1 MFEWIQD
8 NKDWLFSG
16 AALII
21 IPAIY
26 RSFKTQ
32 FNKLLPAKFKLKLF
46 SAETLILFAIICILS
61 GWLIHSLVIKPE
73 KDRINKHLRDFRG
86 SHYVADFSESI
97 PLEQIDMNPE
107 KFADNAFYYTSDEP
121 FLLIVDSLGFLI
133 FCPARPEKYG
143 MAGVIDMDQIKIT
156 RDKMKFKPL
165 AIYDCKIK
173 MFVGHRKL

>member
-61 GWLIHSLVIKPE
+61 GWLIHSLGGE
-73 KDRINKHLRDFRG
+73 MGSGEMGSSLLLTLTQINKG
-86 SHYVADFSESI
+86 
-97 PLEQIDMNPE
+97 Q
-107 KFADNAFYYTSDEP
+107 K
-121 FLLIVDSLGFLI
+121 
-133 FCPARPEKYG
+133 
-143 MAGVIDMDQIKIT
+143 
-156 RDKMKFKPL
+156 
-165 AIYDCKIK
+165 
-173 MFVGHRKL
+173 